1 MLTFQQII
9 QGLQNFWGQQGC
21 ALLQPYD
28 MEVGAGT
35 SHTATFLRAL
45 GPEPWRAAY
54 VQPSRRPKDGR
65 YGDNPN
71 RMQHYYQY
79 QVVLKPSPPDILDLY
94 LRSLEALGL
103 DLATNDVRFVED
115 DWENPTL
122 GAWGLGW
129 EVWLNGMEIT
139 QFTYFQQ
146 VGGLECDPITGEI
159 TYGIERLAMYLQEKE
174 SLFDLVWTEWTER
187 GVAKATH
194 LPRRLPPERS
204 RAVDLQL
211 RAVERAEALRA
222 LRFLRVRREAPA
234 RGEAPAAGLRD
245 DSQGR
250 AHVQPAGR
258 ARRDLGDRAR
268 GVHRA
273 HPDVVAPRSR
283 RPTSI
288 RARRSGFRC
297 CPRADARGMSAAP
310 RANSGAKRGAVT
322 ARPLVVEVVT
332 EELPPKALRRLGEAF
347 AQGVAARLGER
358 GYLEPGSAVTPFA
371 TPRRL
376 AVAVTHVR
384 GVAPDSEVIDKLMPA
399 RVGLDASGNPSEAL
413 TKKLVGLGR
422 GDLAAAGVDAKGGPD
437 RLYVASDGKADYV
450 YLRSL
455 AKGQP
460 LVRGLQD
467 ALDDAIGK
475 LPIPKVMSYAG
486 GGGYY
491 NDVKFVRPA
500 RRLLALHGADVVP
513 VAVLG
518 LAADRVTTG
527 HRFRSRDGIRV
538 ATAEAYE
545 ETLRAEG
552 KVVASFAA
560 RRALIVA
567 GLCGAAADAT
577 VIMPEALLD
586 EVTALVES
594 PAVYEGAFDPAFLA
608 VPQECLDPDDAAEP
622 EVLRARGERRQAR
635 PALPRRQQP
644 RDGGSRR
651 DRRRQRARAAGAPG
665 GCAIL
670 LRPGQEGAAR
680 GACSAPRLDRLSQQA
695 RDAARPRLAPRAPR
709 AGARRDGRRGRSDS
723 ARAATLAKADLTTD
737 MVGEFPELQGLM
749 GRYYAEHDGESAA
762 IAAAIEQHY
771 WPRFAGDAL
780 PEGPVAQAVALADKL
795 ETLAGL
801 FGIGAQ
807 PTGDKDPFGLRR
819 HAIGAIRIL
828 VEKALRVTL
837 ADLVDAAFR
846 AFAGVS
852 AVQDARTEVE
862 NFVYERLRGYLREAG
877 YSANQVEA
885 VISQRPARIDQV
897 PAQAAAVRAFG
908 ELPESQ
914 TLAAANKRIVNILR
928 KSGEEAAPAVD
939 RGRLADGAEHDLY
952 LVFQKLEPV
961 VVDRCAAGDFA
972 GALLALAGAKPAVD
986 RFFDDVLVMA
996 EDPAIRANRLALLRG
1011 VAQTMNRVADIS
1023 KLAA

>member
-1 MLTFQQII
+1 
-9 QGLQNFWGQQGC
+9 
-21 ALLQPYD
+21 
-28 MEVGAGT
+28 
-35 SHTATFLRAL
+35 
-45 GPEPWRAAY
+45 
-54 VQPSRRPKDGR
+54 
-65 YGDNPN
+65 
-71 RMQHYYQY
+71 
-79 QVVLKPSPPDILDLY
+79 
-94 LRSLEALGL
+94 
-103 DLATNDVRFVED
+103 
-115 DWENPTL
+115 
-122 GAWGLGW
+122 
-129 EVWLNGMEIT
+129 
-139 QFTYFQQ
+139 
-146 VGGLECDPITGEI
+146 
-159 TYGIERLAMYLQEKE
+159 
-174 SLFDLVWTEWTER
+174 
-187 GVAKATH
+187 
-194 LPRRLPPERS
+194 
-204 RAVDLQL
+204 
-211 RAVERAEALRA
+211 
-222 LRFLRVRREAPA
+222 
-234 RGEAPAAGLRD
+234 
-245 DSQGR
+245 
-250 AHVQPAGR
+250 
-258 ARRDLGDRAR
+258 
-268 GVHRA
+268 
-273 HPDVVAPRSR
+273 
-283 RPTSI
+283 
-288 RARRSGFRC
+288 
-297 CPRADARGMSAAP
+297 MSADSA
-310 RANSGAKRGAVT
+310 T
-322 ARPLVVEVVT
+322 LVVEVVT
-332 EELPPKALRRLGEAF
+332 EELPPKALRRLGESF

-413 TKKLVGLGR
+413 TKKLFGLGR

-486 GGGYY
+486 GGGYF

-577 VIMPEALLD
+577 VIMPETLLD

-594 PAVYEGAFDPAFLA
+594 PAVYQGAFDPTFLA
-608 VPQECLDPDDAAEP
+608 VPQECLILTMQQNQKYFALAGSDGRLVPRFLVVSNLETADPAAIVDGNER
-622 EVLRARGERRQAR
+622 VLRARLADAR
-635 PALPRRQQP
+635 FFFDQ
-644 RDGGSRR
+644 
-651 DRRRQRARAAGAPG
+651 DRKVRLEARV
-665 GCAIL
+665 
-670 LRPGQEGAAR
+670 
-680 GACSAPRLDRLSQQA
+680 PRLGSIVYHNKLGTQLDRVSRLEHLA
-695 RDAARPRLAPRAPR
+695 RELAGMV
-709 AGARRDGRRGRSDS
+709 GADGRES

-795 ETLAGL
+795 ETLAGM

-828 VEKALRVTL
+828 VEKALHVAL

-846 AFAGVS
+846 AFADVP
-852 AVQDARTEVE
+852 AVQDARTELA